1 MMKLKNI
8 NKPTPAVIGKIVAAS
23 TLLLQ
28 GIPPVI
34 TSADII
40 SPTAKETVALV
51 CDLLNIFVASLAVL
65 FGTKEN

>member
-1 MMKLKNI
+1 MKLKNI
-8 NKPTPAVIGKIVAAS
+8 NKPTPAVVGKIVAAS

-34 TSADII
+34 AGADII
-40 SPTAKETVALV
+40 NPATKETVALV

>member
-1 MMKLKNI
+1 MKLKNI
-8 NKPTPAVIGKIVAAS
+8 NQPTPAVVGKIVAAS

-34 TSADII
+34 ASANII
-40 SPTAKETVALV
+40 SPATKEIIAVV

>member
-1 MMKLKNI
+1 MKNI
-8 NKPTPAVIGKIVAAS
+8 NQPTPAVVGKIVAAS

-34 TSADII
+34 ASANII
-40 SPTAKETVALV
+40 NPATKEIIAVV